1 MGLREATLK
10 EQFWFLRSRIP
21 SYLVKQFPN
30 WPNLRS
36 NHLPRWFFRFQSKRL
51 RSAI

>member
-21 SYLVKQFPN
+21 SYLVKQFPQ
-30 WPNLRS
+30 L
-36 NHLPRWFFRFQSKRL
+36 
-51 RSAI
+51 I

>member
-10 EQFWFLRSRIP
+10 EQFWFLWSRMP

-30 WPNLRS
+30 
-36 NHLPRWFFRFQSKRL
+36 
-51 RSAI
+51 

>member
-30 WPNLRS
+30 
-36 NHLPRWFFRFQSKRL
+36 
-51 RSAI
+51 

>member
-10 EQFWFLRSRIP
+10 EHFWFLRSRIP

-30 WPNLRS
+30 
-36 NHLPRWFFRFQSKRL
+36 
-51 RSAI
+51 